1 MPRGFAIAL
10 CLSAAAHLAAA
21 ALMLAPAMPAQ
32 VASDRAIH
40 IQLVQP
46 AIRAVTHEST
56 APESITIPKREASST
71 RSQVPPQAKATSPRS
86 AATPPPPAPLPAPA
100 QPVAHKATRTE
111 PAQAIRAVDSKTTS
125 DALRQQVGQLLS
137 QHFHYPRLA
146 RSRGWEGIVELGL
159 HIAADGRVSHVILH
173 RSSTYPT
180 LDRAAL
186 VAAGH
191 LRRVPGAEVLLN
203 QEGLDLV
210 VPVHYRLIDS

>member
-1 MPRGFAIAL
+1 MPRGFIIAL

-21 ALMLAPAMPAQ
+21 AVMLAPAIPVH
-32 VASDRAIH
+32 VASDPAIQ
-40 IQLVQP
+40 IQLVRP
-46 AIRAVTHEST
+46 AITAVAHRAA
-56 APESITIPKREASST
+56 APEPVTPPTPEAGSA
-71 RSQVPPQAKATSPRS
+71 RDQVPPTAKATLPRRV
-86 AATPPPPAPLPAPA
+86 ATTAPPAPRPVPV
-100 QPVAHKATRTE
+100 QQVAHTATGAEPPKAIHT
-111 PAQAIRAVDSKTTS
+111 IDSAATS

-159 HIAADGRVSHVILH
+159 HIAADGRVSKVILH

-186 VAAGH
+186 MAAGH
-191 LRRVPGAEVLLN
+191 VRRVPGAEVLLN
-203 QEGLDLV
+203 QEGMNLV